1 MNSGVFRITM
11 ENIEKHTDIRLVT
24 TEKKISCL
32 ALKPNYRI
40 ANWFSENLL
49 QIEINKRKLK
59 MCKPICL
66 GLPLLEI
73 INV

>member
-1 MNSGVFRITM
+1 MKSGVFRITM

-32 ALKPNYRI
+32 VLKPNYLT

-49 QIEINKRKLK
+49 QIKIKKIKLK
-59 MCKPICL
+59 MRKPIYV